1 MSDELTRDPQKPS
14 ERMDQAEQPLQ
25 ADQAAGCGPQRLE
38 MDPAAALRAPGGTP
52 SGQAGHS
59 DAPPAQAAQ
68 FTQAGA
74 PVFCCPA
81 AAMLQELARPQK
93 GWIRRH
99 PILFFLLLLF
109 GLFLLLN
116 IVGGLVAYFSS
127 QGSFA
132 GTRLGVVRVEGMI
145 LNSEPVLK
153 WCKQLEDDPSVRGVL
168 VFVNSPGGAVVPSQE
183 IYSGLRRLAAKKPVI
198 TYMSSTAASG
208 GYYVGMAGQYIVAS
222 PSTLTGSI
230 GVRMELTEMKDMF
243 DFLGIHSQSLASGD
257 MKEAGTPFRPM
268 RDDERAYL
276 QGIVQDMHDCFVE
289 DVAAARRL
297 PLDKVRSL
305 ADGRAYTG
313 RQALG
318 LGLVDELGD
327 SNLAW
332 EILKKRSGLEGEPD
346 EYLDGPPKEKSW
358 LWSLLSASL
367 AELDRFRAES
377 TRPSFGFYY

>member
-1 MSDELTRDPQKPS
+1 MSDELTRDPQKPL
-14 ERMDQAEQPLQ
+14 E
-25 ADQAAGCGPQRLE
+25 QAAGCGPQRLE
-38 MDPAAALRAPGGTP
+38 LDPAAALRAPGE
-52 SGQAGHS
+52 A
-59 DAPPAQAAQ
+59 APPGQPVPPGTAPGQPAQ

-81 AAMLQELARPQK
+81 ASMLQELARPKK

-99 PILFFLLLLF
+99 PILFFLLLLLS
-109 GLFLLLN
+109 LFLLLN
-116 IVGGLVAYFSS
+116 IMGGLAAYFSS
-127 QGSFA
+127 QGPFA

-153 WCKQLEDDPSVRGVL
+153 WCKQLEDDDSVRGVL

-183 IYSGLRRLAAKKPVI
+183 IYSGLRRLAAKKPVV
-198 TYMSSTAASG
+198 TYMSSAAASG
-208 GYYVGMAGQYIVAS
+208 GYYVGMAGHYIVAS

-230 GVRMELTEMKDMF
+230 GVRMELTEMKEMF
-243 DFLGIHSQSLASGD
+243 DFLGIHSQSLSSGEL
-257 MKEAGTPFRPM
+257 KEAGTPFRPM

-276 QGIVQDMHDCFVE
+276 QGLVQDMHDCFVE
-289 DVAAARRL
+289 DVAAARKL
-297 PLDKVRSL
+297 PLEQVKNL

-313 RQALG
+313 RQALR

-327 SNLAW
+327 SSLAR
-332 EILKKRSGLEGEPD
+332 ELLKKRGGLEGEPD

-358 LWSLLSASL
+358 IWSLLSGSL
-367 AELDRFRAES
+367 AELDRIRAES